1 MRLFHMPRG
10 RVLLAFAT
18 LLLAGCAYIGGPK
31 APSLEIPLPVTD
43 LRAAEYGDRIYVRF
57 TIPML
62 TTEGDPLKSLR
73 SIDLYAGPANAP
85 FNANTWSETA
95 TRYQIP
101 ASGPGPYAFD
111 RVPVQDWTGKTIA
124 LAVRAT
130 GPKGKVS
137 GWSNPAVL
145 SVGPPLATPADVRAS
160 NTKDGVRLTWM
171 EPATPGSPPKYRVF
185 RWVGEEQRMPIADTN
200 APEYLD
206 ASAQFGTQY
215 HYMVMALE
223 DETRQSVVSQTV
235 SITPIDIFPP
245 AVPASVTASAANN
258 SIELAWV
265 RNTEADFRGYNVFRA
280 EGNGPFERIAMSIDV
295 PLYRDAQVEPG
306 KTYRYEVSAV
316 DLLGNESARS
326 EPVTAALP

>member
-1 MRLFHMPRG
+1 MPSG
-10 RVLLAFAT
+10 RALLAFAN
-18 LLLAGCAYIGGPK
+18 LLLAGCAYIGGPR
-31 APSLEIPLPVTD
+31 APSLEIPLAVTD

-73 SIDLYAGPANAP
+73 SVDLYAGPANSP
-85 FNANTWSETA
+85 FNISSWSESA
-95 TRYQIP
+95 ARYSVP

-111 RVPVQDWTGKTIA
+111 RVPVQDLVGKTIA

-145 SVGPPLATPADVRAS
+145 SVGPPLATPADVSVA

-171 EPATPGSPPKYRVF
+171 GAATKYRVY
-185 RWVGEEQRMPIADTN
+185 RWVSEEQQMPIADTN
-200 APEYLD
+200 APEYVD
-206 ASAQFGTQY
+206 ASAQFDTEY

-223 DETRQSVVSQTV
+223 DETRESLPSQTV
-235 SITPIDIFPP
+235 SITPKDIFPP
-245 AVPASVTASAANN
+245 AVPAGLTASGANN
-258 SIELAWV
+258 AIELAWV

-280 EGNGPFERIAMSIDV
+280 EGNGPFERVARLIDV
-295 PLYRDAQVEPG
+295 PVYRDAQVEPG
-306 KTYRYEVSAV
+306 KMYRYEVSAV

-326 EPVTAALP
+326 EPVTAALQ

>member
-1 MRLFHMPRG
+1 MPLG

-31 APSLEIPLPVTD
+31 APSLEIPSAVTD
-43 LRAAEYGDRIYVRF
+43 LRAAEYGDRIIVQF

-73 SIDLYAGPANAP
+73 SIDLYAGPANSP
-85 FNANTWSETA
+85 FNINAWSETA
-95 TRYQIP
+95 TRYSVP
-101 ASGPGPYAFD
+101 PSGPGSYAFD
-111 RVPVQDWTGKTIA
+111 RVPVQDWVSKNIA

-145 SVGPPLATPADVRAS
+145 SVGPPLARPADLQAA
-160 NTKDGVRLTWM
+160 NTKDGVRLTWVGST
-171 EPATPGSPPKYRVF
+171 APGAALKYRVY
-185 RWVGEEQRMPIADTN
+185 RWVGEERQMPIADTN

-206 ASAQFGTQY
+206 TSAQFGTEY

-223 DETRQSVVSQTV
+223 DETRQSEVSQIET
-235 SITPIDIFPP
+235 ITPKDIFPP
-245 AVPASVTASAANN
+245 AVPAGVTASAANN
-258 SIELAWV
+258 AIELAWV
-265 RNTEADFRGYNVFRA
+265 RNTEPDFRGYNVFRA
-280 EGNGPFERIAMSIDV
+280 EGNSPFENIAMLIDV
-295 PLYRDAQVEPG
+295 PLYRDAKVEPG
-306 KTYRYEVSAV
+306 KMYRYEVSAV
-316 DLLGNESARS
+316 DLLGNESERS